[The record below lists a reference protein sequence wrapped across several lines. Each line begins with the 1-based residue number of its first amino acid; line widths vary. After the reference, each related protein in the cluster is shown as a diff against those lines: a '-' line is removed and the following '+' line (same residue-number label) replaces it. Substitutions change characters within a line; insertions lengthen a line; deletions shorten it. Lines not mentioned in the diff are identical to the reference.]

1 MGGLMDS
8 SKKMIKLYLALVF
21 LSALL
26 AYLVSLNAEIHMVSC
41 PVAGLSN
48 EFAFTICSGV
58 LAGGFV
64 ALAAEVSR
72 LLDGRQKTIDSMYI
86 AAVGARR
93 ALRIVC
99 RSSEEVVCYISKM
112 FNSFAETAR
121 GEIDGRLE
129 IIFFSGYGQIPFD
142 EGVGE
147 AWKAF
152 NREIRQPDL
161 FYRRCS
167 HVQQAVL
174 EQKIRLCQ
182 NGQMSFAGCP
192 ADDGVRQAVD
202 ALLAEANRIDAA
214 LGKLIAVLSNVSSAG
229 AKNYVSSCEAEQSDL
244 C

>member
-86 AAVGARR
+86 AAVGARQ

-99 RSSEEVVCYISKM
+99 RSSEEMVCDISNM
-112 FNSFAETAR
+112 FSSFAEIAR
-121 GEIDGRLE
+121 GEIDGRLA